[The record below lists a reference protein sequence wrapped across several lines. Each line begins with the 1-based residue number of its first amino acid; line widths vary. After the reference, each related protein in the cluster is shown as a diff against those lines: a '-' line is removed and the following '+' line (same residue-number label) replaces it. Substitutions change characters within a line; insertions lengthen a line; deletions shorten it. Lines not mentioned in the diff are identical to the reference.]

1 MLSGSLCLSSVPS
14 VQCFLTIPQLQCSAL
29 FSEEGVWMEGL
40 YTHTNTHLH
49 VLSATAG
56 QD

>member
-40 YTHTNTHLH
+40 YTRTNTHLH